1 MVLLRGGSS
10 LTGEVGLEMSMTISK
25 ALRRTVWCLCLLGAG
40 LDASRVAACRKF
52 GSSAN
57 SSLP

>member
-1 MVLLRGGSS
+1 M
-10 LTGEVGLEMSMTISK
+10 GEVGLEMSMTISK

-40 LDASRVAACRKF
+40 LDASRAAACRKF